1 MRTILRDNYEPVMG
15 AYHEVLLIDEAQNKR
30 WLFDCDGVF
39 TELPAPGCI
48 ENEKGDSETCAIS
61 QKAFTDEVDKLDLA
75 LTSETAE
82 RKAEDKAIWDE
93 IEEIEMSS
101 DVVDIVGTY
110 AELQAYDTSHLKNN
124 DIIKV
129 IADETHNDAT
139 SYYRYAKST
148 DTFSYVGSE
157 GPYYTESEVDVLL
170 SGKQDTLTAGTN
182 ITITNNTI
190 SATDTTYTHFTGA
203 TASTDGV
210 AGLVPAPVAG
220 DEDKVLKGDGTWGT
234 VSTAANT
241 IFYSNSLETGS
252 TRHIYK
258 KADMTDPASMQD
270 IIDANELGQVILRMS
285 LAAEPT
291 TYNDAYLQ
299 NIYVASGDYQALFLD
314 NNNYYGYDSTQTSA
328 TTFNYGKRE
337 LQDKIVAGTNI
348 SIAADGKTISATDTT
363 YSAFTGAT
371 SLADGTSGLVPAPT
385 AGDEGKV
392 LRGNGTWSESLER
405 VIVYLP
411 RAIYELQSVQPFY
424 LYKDFSLTQPYTWYE
439 IARLL
444 DEKDVV
450 LYHQTSSDYEQKV
463 VYNCMSSYDFVV
475 LDWDG
480 YKPEYYEFNSKTTG
494 NDGEYEIQK
503 FNVQEKLVAGSN
515 ISIAADG
522 KTISA
527 TDTTYSAFTGATSQ
541 IAGSAGLVPA
551 PTTSD
556 VSKVLAGDGTWVSL
570 PSANNISSND
580 WSGLWQ

>member
-110 AELQAYDTSHLKNN
+110 AELQAYDTSHLNNN

-129 IADETHNDAT
+129 ISDESHDDAT
-139 SYYRYAKST
+139 SYYRYSKST

-157 GPYYTESEVDVLL
+157 GPYYTESEVDTLL
-170 SGKQDTLTAGTN
+170 GGKQDTLTAGTN

-190 SATDTTYTHFTGA
+190 SATDTTYQDFDGA
-203 TASTDGV
+203 TSGTAGAS
-210 AGLVPAPVAG
+210 GLVPAPAAG
-220 DEDKVLKGDGTWGT
+220 DEGKFLKGDGTWGT
-234 VSTAANT
+234 VSSAANT

-270 IIDANELGQVILRMS
+270 IMDANELGQVILRMS

-314 NNNYYGYDSTQTSA
+314 NKNYYGYDSTVTSA
-328 TTFNYGKRE
+328 TTFDYGKRE
-337 LQDKIVAGTNI
+337 LQDKIIAGSNI
-348 SIAADGKTISATDTT
+348 TIAADGKTISATDTT

-392 LRGNGTWSESLER
+392 LKGNGTWSESLER
-405 VIVYLP
+405 AIVYLP
-411 RAIYELQSVQPFY
+411 RDIYELQSVQPFY
-424 LYKDFSLTQPYTWYE
+424 LYKDDLLTQPYTWDE

-450 LYHQTSSDYEQKV
+450 LYHQSSSDYEQKV

-475 LDWDG
+475 LDWSG
-480 YKPEYYEFNSKTTG
+480 NEPEYYEFNSKTTG

-515 ISIAADG
+515 ITIAADG

-527 TDTTYSAFTGATSQ
+527 TNTTYSAFTGATSQ
-541 IAGSAGLVPA
+541 LAGTAGLVPA

-556 VSKVLAGDGTWVSL
+556 PDKYLKGDGTWAAL
-570 PSANNISSND
+570 PGANNISSND